1 MKKKLL
7 LLATI
12 LLLLCPYAKA
22 QTKNDYGL
30 PEKIPDGNILHC
42 FSWPMKN
49 IIEELPNIA
58 AAGFGAIQISPLQ
71 RPDIDE
77 GRKWYEIY
85 LPYDYHVMNSPGMG
99 SKDDL
104 KKLCAEADK
113 YGIKIVVDVVLN
125 HVNKTSPY
133 YNPWFKDE
141 NHQRYRYWGSEG
153 RSIDWDSRESITHDP
168 LGDYVELNTENSEVV
183 AKAKAYIVE
192 LKDCGVKGIRF
203 DAAKHIEIEGDCSH
217 NPTFWPT
224 ITSVKDLWFYGEIVG
239 QAVNGSD
246 SQISK
251 YSNLGIW
258 VPDPTYTRN
267 AADKNEG
274 VPTASGGDRDGKT
287 QGKLVY
293 YGESHDDYSND
304 EWSEK
309 LTQGV
314 VDRAYC
320 AYACRNTQTALYY
333 SRPRARGK
341 DDIKITKGSTAF
353 MGKHIAEVN
362 KFRNAMVGKSDYF
375 SKNDDNNACSI
386 TREGGGAV
394 IIMKG
399 SGSVGVANGGGYC
412 PAGTYVDRV
421 SGGTF
426 TVTSTGINGTVGPS
440 GVAVIYKDENYKAT
454 PVPAKVTITG
464 SKKYNVA
471 FADDF
476 MKDNNQR
483 GDNYIHYWKSSNP
496 SDATKWP
503 GVPMER
509 ACGSDGKYYWCYN
522 VPEGYDMVIFN
533 NGDPSDRPQE
543 GTNKPTK
550 MQSSDLRLVS
560 DYIMNNG
567 GATITP
573 VEFTVGSFPEESLT
587 IDRTV
592 TIKGDYNMAFS
603 GNFDHIFTWSKPGTA
618 SDEWPGNV
626 METVTGSDGKTY
638 RVFKVEEARN
648 MVIFNDG
655 GTNEKGDNADK
666 TCDLTYSG
674 DFIMCESGATE
685 IPVKFIGNG
694 DDPEPEKPVV
704 TASPESGATFTD
716 TLSVALTASPDATI
730 YYTLDGTEPS
740 VSSVRYSSAITLTAT
755 TTIKAFGVTSD
766 GVRGDA
772 ATFSYTRKEDPED
785 PDIPVVPGEVAEPA
799 AIPVVWPS
807 VNYCYFYNS
816 DNWSK
821 VNLHWK
827 DSSGNWTD
835 WPGIEIKDQVA
846 GKYFFKTSTTTKPSV
861 LVFNAGAGQAQTSNL
876 SFENGATYYADGG
889 HIGGDDKISSN
900 PDKLYILGT
909 LKGHSW
915 DSDYDGAEMTKI
927 DKGIYVAYNVPLT
940 DGNDA
945 YFSFTSATGVSWDE
959 LNSKATRFG
968 ASAEG
973 ASISVNT
980 PTHITEYAGNKD
992 HVGSCNSWKGA
1003 SGTYDIVVDLY
1014 DMTVTLLEPQ
1024 DAPSVE
1030 AHQLV
1035 EVQKATADDAISAY
1049 DYITYPAT
1057 DGKAYGVVVD
1067 GSNISATEIDVTD
1080 AIYGQSSNVLFSDNV
1095 LVTTTFNGTAAYGL
1109 EPQTASIGTKM
1120 SDGKFRGIVKLT
1132 SAEAKTIG
1140 SKVNYY
1146 YSLRQGVEVKVP
1158 MQTGAG
1164 STTVRLTVP
1173 EPRLV
1178 HSGISVTHNAEPATF
1193 TYDGKEFS
1201 ARYHTVKSAAE
1212 IDVPMTG
1219 ALREIAK
1226 SVYTVK
1232 VNDNPLEG
1240 TVYEGETLSPEYFLS
1255 EEFAA
1260 PSVMLSYSDDTP
1272 GSWDVATKTADRIGM
1287 TFEAPEVASCK
1298 VKSSGIFYAQA
1309 GDEEHLFEVTGFVL
1323 NAVTSANTLT
1333 SYCGDEGIRSHTLA
1347 HGADGDWYLVE
1358 FYNGAEKIA
1367 SAIVE
1372 GADGDREFTVT
1383 RDYGQWYDGQIES
1396 VLANPFHKRITE
1408 AKVSTLYP
1416 FAGTAGSVTA
1426 ESLRRVSGSKVSG
1439 QIVESEA
1446 ASVADIANPEVATG
1460 IEGLTPE
1467 DGGEAEYY
1475 NMQGV
1480 RVDRPDAPG
1489 IYLRRS
1495 SDGRVSKSI
1504 VR

>member
-7 LLATI
+7 LLAT
-12 LLLLCPYAKA
+12 LFLLLCPDAKA

-58 AAGFGAIQISPLQ
+58 ASGFGAIQISPLQ

-125 HVNKTSPY
+125 HVNKTEPY
-133 YNPWFKDE
+133 YNPWFKDDS
-141 NHQRYRYWGSEG
+141 HQRYRYWGSEG

-183 AKAKAYIVE
+183 AKAKAYIEE
-192 LKDCGVKGIRF
+192 LKACGVKGIRF

-246 SQISK
+246 AQISK
-251 YSNLGIW
+251 YNALGIW
-258 VPDPTYTRN
+258 VPDPNYTRN

-274 VPTASGGDRDGKT
+274 VPTASGGDRDGRT

-362 KFRNAMVGKSDYF
+362 KFRNAMVGKRDYF
-375 SKNDDNNACSI
+375 SKNDGNNACSI

-412 PAGTYVDRV
+412 PAGTYIDRV

-426 TVTSTGINGTVGPS
+426 TVTSSGINGTVGPS

-454 PVPAKVTITG
+454 PAPAKVTITG

-476 MKDNNQR
+476 MKDNNLR
-483 GDNYIHYWKSSNP
+483 GDNYIHYWKSGNT
-496 SDATKWP
+496 SDGTKWP

-533 NGDPSDRPQE
+533 NGDPADRPQE

-550 MQSSDLRLVS
+550 MQSSDLKLVS

-573 VEFTVGSFPEESLT
+573 VEFTVGSFPEEPLT

-592 TIKGDYNMAFS
+592 TIKGDYNVAFS
-603 GNFDHIFTWSKPGTA
+603 GNFDYIHTWSAPNE
-618 SDEWPGNV
+618 EWPGKV
-626 METVTGSDGKTY
+626 MKTVTGSDGKTY
-638 RVFKVEEARN
+638 RVFKVEDGRTN
-648 MVIFNDG
+648 VVFNNG
-655 GTNEKGDNADK
+655 GNGEQTGN
-666 TCDLTYSG
+666 LTYSG
-674 DFIMCESGATE
+674 NFIMCESGATE
-685 IPVKFIGNG
+685 IPVKFIGGG
-694 DDPEPEKPVV
+694 DDPEPEKPVMSA
-704 TASPESGATFTD
+704 TPESGTTFTD
-716 TLSVALTASPDATI
+716 VLSVTLTASPDATI
-730 YYTLDGTEPS
+730 HYTLDGTEPTTS
-740 VSSVRYSSAITLTAT
+740 STQYSSVITLTAT
-755 TTIKAFGVTSD
+755 TTIKAFGVTSE
-766 GVRGDA
+766 GVEGDV
-772 ATFSYTRKEDPED
+772 ATFAYTKKEDPED
-785 PDIPVVPGEVAEPA
+785 PDIPDIPGEVAEPA
-799 AIPVVWPS
+799 AIPVVWPTG
-807 VNYCYFYNS
+807 NYCYFYNN

-821 VNLHWK
+821 VNLHWS
-827 DSSGNWTD
+827 DSSGKWTA
-835 WPGIEIKDQVA
+835 WPGNEIKDQFA
-846 GKYFFKTSTTTKPSV
+846 GKYFYSNPTTKPSV
-861 LVFNAGAGQAQTSNL
+861 LVFNAGQGPDQTSNIN
-876 SFENGATYYADGG
+876 FVNGATYYPDGG
-889 HIGGDDKISSN
+889 HIGGDDKLSSN
-900 PDKLYILGT
+900 PDKLYVLGS
-909 LKGHSW
+909 LKDHSW
-915 DSDYDGAEMTKI
+915 EPDYGGVEMTKL

-940 DGNDA
+940 DGSDA
-945 YFSFTSATGVSWDE
+945 YFSFTSAVADSWVD

-968 ASAEG
+968 ASSENFPI
-973 ASISVNT
+973 SINT
-980 PTHITEYAGNKD
+980 PTHITEYAGSKD
-992 HVGSCNSWKGA
+992 YVGSCKSWKGA
-1003 SGTYDIVVDLY
+1003 AGNYDVVVDLY

-1030 AHQLV
+1030 ALQLV
-1035 EVQKATADDAISAY
+1035 EVQKTTADDAISAY
-1049 DYITYPAT
+1049 DYLTYPAK
-1057 DGKAYGVVVD
+1057 DSKAYGVIVD
-1067 GSNISATEIDVTD
+1067 GGNISATQINVTD
-1080 AIYGQSSNVLFSDNV
+1080 AIYEQSRNVLFSDNV
-1095 LVTTTFNGTAAYGL
+1095 LVTTTFNGTDAYNL

-1146 YSLRQGVEVKVP
+1146 YPLRQGVEVKVP

-1164 STTVRLTVP
+1164 SSSVQLTVP
-1173 EPRLV
+1173 EPQLI
-1178 HSGISVTHNAEPATF
+1178 HSGISVTPGEQPATF
-1193 TYDGKEFS
+1193 TYGDMEFS

-1212 IDVPMTG
+1212 IDVPMTSG
-1219 ALREIAK
+1219 LKKLANTIY
-1226 SVYTVK
+1226 SVTV
-1232 VNDNPLEG
+1232 NGSPLEG
-1240 TVYEGETLSPEYFLS
+1240 TIYEGNTLSPEYFLS

-1260 PSVMLSYSDDTP
+1260 PSVMLSYSDNTP
-1272 GSWDVATKTADRIGM
+1272 GSWDTTAKTADRIGM
-1287 TFEAPEVASCK
+1287 TFDAPAVNNCK
-1298 VKSSGIFYAQA
+1298 VKSCAVFYTTV
-1309 GDEEHLFEVTGFVL
+1309 GKEKHLLEVDGFVL
-1323 NAVTSANTLT
+1323 DAGTSANTLT
-1333 SYCGDEGIRSHTLA
+1333 AYSGDEALVSHTLA
-1347 HGADGDWYLVE
+1347 HEADGDWYLVE
-1358 FYNGAEKIA
+1358 FYNGGEKIA

-1372 GADGDREFTVT
+1372 GADGEREFTVT

-1396 VLANPFHKRITE
+1396 VLAGPFHKRITE

-1416 FAGTAGSVTA
+1416 FALTTRSGAT
-1426 ESLRRVSGSKVSG
+1426 ESPRRVPGSNVSG

-1446 ASVADIANPEVATG
+1446 ASVTDIDNPEIVTG
-1460 IEGLTPE
+1460 IESVSHE
-1467 DGGEAEYY
+1467 CIGEVEYF

-1480 RVDRPDAPG
+1480 RVSRPDVPG

-1495 SDGRVSKSI
+1495 ADGRVSKRVI
-1504 VR
+1504 R